1 MGPRRRDSK
10 NAPSRAQSVA
20 SNTLTSRRPSR
31 QQSTCSAAGQG
42 AGDRASQNSPAIQDS
57 ITATGRASNGEESR
71 AATTPAPTTAGKRP
85 RPPPSGRSKRGSED
99 PEALDNETAPPSKR
113 PRRGSKWN
121 GSVATVQ
128 TPEEGPAHQPEI
140 REPEAAQPETP
151 QPEPQQESDQESPD
165 VPVSVPQP
173 EFELETPIQSLSTVK
188 GPSTGT
194 PDPGGVLKDII
205 KTLDDIPPGEIAYGA
220 TIPDAAI
227 PKITVNGFGELDPS
241 SLTLGSADLDRLIQ
255 RAKELRIKAM
265 GSEWM
270 EIPRTP
276 TWLFLSNYLKIDDK
290 AWDCYVNQIA
300 DKSGKFLG
308 FKANKLVPILHGMYL
323 WEENSIWRC
332 YHSRREEPSRVG
344 TLLVMLNNDYEAGGI
359 AVGYENKDLFF
370 DHAPESQ
377 NHFFIASHHGVNYDI
392 LPVTKGYRLGLS
404 YELHLPGQLRRQSY
418 VQKLTSF
425 VNKHDESLR
434 TQIGKWASEVGGDLV
449 DHHPL
454 VFVLDSDYSEVK
466 NISLQK
472 LTAEDRARAVALQ
485 HAAVKRYGKYML
497 QLYFIKIEA
506 SVKTYTHTKP
516 VFKFKALKAVDLA
529 GDPVP
534 GVNLNMKD
542 FIVEEGKHVYQSE
555 MFLGGATTAD
565 LGYKMKT
572 TAMSRTCLLLELKET
587 A

>member
-1 MGPRRRDSK
+1 MQDRITD
-10 NAPSRAQSVA
+10 
-20 SNTLTSRRPSR
+20 TR
-31 QQSTCSAAGQG
+31 QAC
-42 AGDRASQNSPAIQDS
+42 
-57 ITATGRASNGEESR
+57 NGEESR
-71 AATTPAPTTAGKRP
+71 PATTLASTRAGKRL
-85 RPPPSGRSKRGSED
+85 RSPSSGKSKRGSED
-99 PEALDNETAPPSKR
+99 PEALGNETAPPSKR
-113 PRRGSKWN
+113 LRRGSRWN

-140 REPEAAQPETP
+140 RVPEAAQPETP
-151 QPEPQQESDQESPD
+151 QSEPQQEADQEAPEVS
-165 VPVSVPQP
+165 VSVPQP
-173 EFELETPIQSLSTVK
+173 EFELETPIRGLSTAR
-188 GPSTGT
+188 GPSKGT
-194 PDPGGVLKDII
+194 PDTVAVLRDIV
-205 KTLDDIPPGEIAYGA
+205 KTLNDIPPGEIAYGA
-220 TIPDAAI
+220 PIPDAPI
-227 PKITVNGFGELDPS
+227 PKITVDGFGELDPS

-270 EIPRTP
+270 EIPRMP
-276 TWLFLSNYLKIDDK
+276 TWLFLSNYLTIDDK

-308 FKANKLVPILHGMYL
+308 FKANTLVPILHGMYL

-332 YHSRREEPSRVG
+332 YHSRREDPSRVG
-344 TLLVMLNNDYEAGGI
+344 TLLVTLNNDYEAGGI

-377 NHFFIASHHGVNYDI
+377 NHFFIASHYGVNYDI

-425 VNKHDESLR
+425 VNKRDENLR
-434 TQIGKWASEVGGDLV
+434 TQIGKWASEVGGGLA
-449 DHHPL
+449 DHHSL

-472 LTAEDRARAVALQ
+472 LTPEDRARAVALQ
-485 HAAVKRYGKYML
+485 HAAVKRYGKYTL
-497 QLYFIKIEA
+497 QLNFIKIEA
-506 SVKTYTHTKP
+506 SVKTYTQTKP
-516 VFKFKALKAVDLA
+516 VFRFKALKAVDLA

-534 GVNLNMKD
+534 GVSLNMKD

-565 LGYKMKT
+565 LGHRMKT
-572 TAMSRTCLLLELKET
+572 TAMGRTCLLLELKET